1 MVVGKT
7 SSFIEGFETITTDNK
22 ILKENVSKFLAY
34 AMKNQKI
41 PDLDPNMSYN
51 TNPTMSEPTMPTG
64 MALNKMMNQNMPNM
78 KPSQSIMEPTMS
90 SNMSSNMKP
99 SMMEPTMPTG
109 MPMPTMK
116 QSMMEPTMPSNMSS
130 NMKPSMMKPT
140 MPTPSMTGV
149 MLPSKKNNTIIK
161 PGMKSSFKN
170 VRNSEDEGEED
181 EMDSEETE
189 NTEEDEMNNQEN
201 QEDDEHEEDMIE
213 KRDKSKTRRQQKD
226 DFEEGFQGSS
236 MLEAKN
242 LKNILLALLLSFI
255 GYLVV
260 YAYKHDYIP
269 IKDISPQ
276 LVKFKHLVYG
286 GLFFIIAYICLEI
299 F

>member
-41 PDLDPNMSYN
+41 PDLDPNMS
-51 TNPTMSEPTMPTG
+51 EPTMPTG
-64 MALNKMMNQNMPNM
+64 MALNKMMNQNMP
-78 KPSQSIMEPTMS
+78 T
-90 SNMSSNMKP
+90 MKP
-99 SMMEPTMPTG
+99 SMMESTMPTG
-109 MPMPTMK
+109 MSSTMEP
-116 QSMMEPTMPSNMSS
+116 SMMES
-130 NMKPSMMKPT
+130 T

-170 VRNSEDEGEED
+170 VRNSEREDEGKDNGEDEDED
-181 EMDSEETE
+181 EMD
-189 NTEEDEMNNQEN
+189 NQET
-201 QEDDEHEEDMIE
+201 QEDDDQEEEMIQ
-213 KRDKSKTRRQQKD
+213 KRDKSTTRRQQKD

-269 IKDISPQ
+269 IKDISQQ
-276 LVKFKHLVYG
+276 LVKFKHLVYS
-286 GLFFIIAYICLEI
+286 GLFFIISYICLEI

>member
-41 PDLDPNMSYN
+41 PDLDPNMEYN
-51 TNPTMSEPTMPTG
+51 TNPNISEPTMPTG

-78 KPSQSIMEPTMS
+78 KPSMPTGMS
-90 SNMSSNMKP
+90 
-99 SMMEPTMPTG
+99 SMMEPSMPTG
-109 MPMPTMK
+109 MS
-116 QSMMEPTMPSNMSS
+116 SMMEPSMPTGMSS
-130 NMKPSMMKPT
+130 MMEPS

-149 MLPSKKNNTIIK
+149 MLPSKKNNTVITPAI
-161 PGMKSSFKN
+161 KSSFNNIKK
-170 VRNSEDEGEED
+170 RNEED
-181 EMDSEETE
+181 EEKDDMDSEETE
-189 NTEEDEMNNQEN
+189 NTEEEEMDNQET
-201 QEDDEHEEDMIE
+201 QDDNDEEMIQ
-213 KRDKSKTRRQQKD
+213 KRDKSKTRRQQKN

>member
-41 PDLDPNMSYN
+41 PDLDPNMS
-51 TNPTMSEPTMPTG
+51 EPTMPTG
-64 MALNKMMNQNMPNM
+64 MALNKMMNQNMPTM
-78 KPSQSIMEPTMS
+78 KPSMMESTMPTGMS
-90 SNMSSNMKP
+90 STMKP

-109 MPMPTMK
+109 M
-116 QSMMEPTMPSNMSS
+116 SS
-130 NMKPSMMKPT
+130 TMKPSMMESTMPTGMSSTMEPSMMEST

-170 VRNSEDEGEED
+170 VRNSEREDEGKDNGEDEGED
-181 EMDSEETE
+181 EMD
-189 NTEEDEMNNQEN
+189 NQET
-201 QEDDEHEEDMIE
+201 QEDDDQEEEMIQ
-213 KRDKSKTRRQQKD
+213 KRDKSTTRRQQKD

-276 LVKFKHLVYG
+276 LVKFKHLVYS
-286 GLFFIIAYICLEI
+286 GLFFIISYICLEI

>member
-41 PDLDPNMSYN
+41 PDIDPNMEYN
-51 TNPTMSEPTMPTG
+51 TNPNMSQPTMPTG
-64 MALNKMMNQNMPNM
+64 MALNKMINQNMPNM
-78 KPSQSIMEPTMS
+78 KPSMPTGMS
-90 SNMSSNMKP
+90 
-99 SMMEPTMPTG
+99 SMMEPSMPTG
-109 MPMPTMK
+109 MS
-116 QSMMEPTMPSNMSS
+116 SMME
-130 NMKPSMMKPT
+130 PT

-149 MLPSKKNNTIIK
+149 MLPSKKNNTVITPAI
-161 PGMKSSFKN
+161 KSSFKN
-170 VRNSEDEGEED
+170 IKKRNEED
-181 EMDSEETE
+181 EEKDDMDSEETE
-189 NTEEDEMNNQEN
+189 NTEEEEMDNQGT
-201 QEDDEHEEDMIE
+201 QEDNDEDEEMIQ
-213 KRDKSKTRRQQKD
+213 KRDKSTTRRQQKD

>member
-41 PDLDPNMSYN
+41 PDLDPNMEYN
-51 TNPTMSEPTMPTG
+51 TNNTNPNMSEPTMPTG
-64 MALNKMMNQNMPNM
+64 MALNKMMNQNMPTMN
-78 KPSQSIMEPTMS
+78 PSMPTGMS
-90 SNMSSNMKP
+90 
-99 SMMEPTMPTG
+99 SMMEPSMPTG
-109 MPMPTMK
+109 MS
-116 QSMMEPTMPSNMSS
+116 SMME
-130 NMKPSMMKPT
+130 PT

-149 MLPSKKNNTIIK
+149 MLPSKKNNTVITPAI
-161 PGMKSSFKN
+161 KSSFKN
-170 VRNSEDEGEED
+170 IKKRNEEEEENYD
-181 EMDSEETE
+181 MDSEETE
-189 NTEEDEMNNQEN
+189 NTEEEEMDNQET
-201 QEDDEHEEDMIE
+201 QEDNDEDEEMIQ
-213 KRDKSKTRRQQKD
+213 KRDKSTTRRQQKN

-242 LKNILLALLLSFI
+242 LKNLLLALLLSFI

-276 LVKFKHLVYG
+276 IVKFKHLVYG

>member
-90 SNMSSNMKP
+90 
-99 SMMEPTMPTG
+99 
-109 MPMPTMK
+109 
-116 QSMMEPTMPSNMSS
+116 SNMSS

>member
-41 PDLDPNMSYN
+41 PDLDPNMS
-51 TNPTMSEPTMPTG
+51 EPTMPTG
-64 MALNKMMNQNMPNM
+64 MALNKMMNQNMPTM
-78 KPSQSIMEPTMS
+78 KPT
-90 SNMSSNMKP
+90 
-99 SMMEPTMPTG
+99 MMEPTMPTG
-109 MPMPTMK
+109 MSSTMEPTMSTGMPMPTMNP
-116 QSMMEPTMPSNMSS
+116 SMTEPTIKGMVSNWPTI
-130 NMKPSMMKPT
+130 NPSMMKPT
-140 MPTPSMTGV
+140 MPTPSMTGA
-149 MLPSKKNNTIIK
+149 MLPSKNNTIIK
-161 PGMKSSFKN
+161 PSMKSSFKN
-170 VRNSEDEGEED
+170 VRNSEDEGEGEEGEGEGKNED
-181 EMDSEETE
+181 EMDNEET
-189 NTEEDEMNNQEN
+189 
-201 QEDDEHEEDMIE
+201 QEDNDPEEEEMIQ
-213 KRDKSKTRRQQKD
+213 KRDKSTTRRQQKD

-276 LVKFKHLVYG
+276 LVKFKHLVYS